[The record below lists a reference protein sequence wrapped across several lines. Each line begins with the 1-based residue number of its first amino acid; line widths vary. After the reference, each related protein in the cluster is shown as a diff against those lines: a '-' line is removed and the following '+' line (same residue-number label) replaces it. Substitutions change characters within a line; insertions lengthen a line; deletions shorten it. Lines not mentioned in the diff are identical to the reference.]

1 MNTESSLLRLLL
13 LAVLLVPLHTV
24 ASLTV
29 DVSIEGLSG
38 EPLANVQASLTL
50 AREGRNVGLSA
61 RDIREMHAQ
70 APREISRALEPF
82 GYYRP
87 RIEADLQAP
96 ARAGLPWRATYRVE
110 LGRAVPLTQIHV
122 VFEGAG
128 ANDEALGDIAA
139 QLPLEQGQDLDHRQ
153 YEAAKP
159 WLLEQVRNLGYTDA
173 YLAEHRVEVDLAAYS
188 AAVALRVATGAR
200 YTIGDIQFVQ
210 DDFSADYLARYLLLK
225 AGDRYTVKAL
235 AEQRR
240 ALSRSG
246 YFREVEVL
254 PLPASDAEPHVI
266 PLRIRLETLP
276 RNRYRAR
283 LAWGTDTGAGG
294 QLDWSRRYVGGRG
307 QHFTAGIAAVEERDK
322 VAGDLNYV
330 IPLDPLAGSRF
341 TLGGRHESKDLTY
354 QDVELTQGGET
365 RITTNLLYA
374 NWQPA
379 RRQWAGF
386 EISPKAGFTYVS
398 EDYDVFE
405 VLFGNLSNEDKQ
417 TLIDEIIGRKAYKTL
432 TPDFSAIMPTLRV
445 TLRRSDDRL
454 FINKGDYLDLQL
466 LVAEDSLGSNLS
478 FWQARLDTW
487 HIRPVHERGRLL
499 LRASAG
505 YSDANSSE
513 VLGVNFN
520 EMPEYYEFRAGG
532 ARSVRGYSFEELIPK
547 DSITGGKHELVGS
560 VEYDHEFIR
569 DWSAAVFVDAGN
581 AFNEWDDYDAKVGVG
596 IGLRWRSPVGVA
608 RIDVGVPLDDSED
621 SFQVYIT
628 VGPEF

>member
-1 MNTESSLLRLLL
+1 MNTDSSRLRYLL
-13 LAVLLVPLHTV
+13 LALLLVSLPAM
-24 ASLTV
+24 ASSSV
-29 DVSIEGLSG
+29 DVAIEGLSG

-50 AREGRNVGLSA
+50 ARESHNARLSA
-61 RDIREMHAQ
+61 REIRKLHSQ

-87 RIEADLQAP
+87 SIEADLQTP
-96 ARAGLPWRATYRVE
+96 AKAGRPWLATYRVE
-110 LGRAVPLTQIHV
+110 VGQPVPLTQV
-122 VFEGAG
+122 DVTFEGAG
-128 ANDEALGDIAA
+128 AQDEALGHIAA
-139 QLPLEQGQDLDHRQ
+139 QLPLRQGQDLDHRQ

-159 WLLEQVRNLGYTDA
+159 ILLEQVRDLGYTDA
-173 YLAEHRVEVDLAAYS
+173 YLAEHRVEVDLATYT
-188 AAVALRVATGAR
+188 AVVSLRVATGAR

-210 DDFSADYLARYLLLK
+210 DDFNADYLARYLLLES
-225 AGDRYTVKAL
+225 GDRYNAKAL
-235 AEQRR
+235 AQQRR
-240 ALSRSG
+240 TLSRSG
-246 YFREVEVL
+246 YFREVEIL
-254 PLPASDAEPHVI
+254 SLPASDAEPHVI

-283 LAWGTDTGAGG
+283 LSWGTDTNAGG

-307 QHFTAGIAAVEERDK
+307 QHFTAGIAAVQERDK
-322 VAGDLNYV
+322 VAGDINYV
-330 IPLDPLAGSRF
+330 IPLDPLARSRF
-341 TLGGRHESKDLTY
+341 TLGGRHESKDLTF
-354 QDVELTQGGET
+354 QDVELTEGGET

-386 EISPKAGFTYVS
+386 ELTPKAGFTYVS

-405 VLFGNLSNEDKQ
+405 VLFGNRTNEEQ
-417 TLIDEIIGRKAYKTL
+417 QILIDVIGRKAYKTL
-432 TPDFSAIMPTLRV
+432 TPDFNAIMPTLRF
-445 TLRRSDDRL
+445 TLRRSDNRL
-454 FINKGDYLDLQL
+454 FINNGDYLDLQL
-466 LVAEDSLGSNLS
+466 LGAEDSIGSNLS
-478 FWQARLDTW
+478 FWQARMETW
-487 HIRPVHERGRLL
+487 HIRALHERGRLL
-499 LRASAG
+499 LRTSAG
-505 YSDANSSE
+505 YSDANSRE

-560 VEYDHEFIR
+560 IEYDHEFIR